1 LKFVQ
6 SLSPEELHYLKYDWN
21 FWGRPN
27 QLPPSGDWRTWLVL
41 AGRGFGKTRIGSEF
55 VRAKVEAGEVSRIAL
70 VGRTTADV
78 RDTMIEGES
87 GIISVSPPWNRPHYE
102 PSKRKLSWP
111 NGAIATTYSADL
123 PDQMRG
129 PQSDLAWADELASW
143 SYPEALDMLLFGLRL
158 GADPKLLVTTTPRP
172 IKMVI
177 DLMNQSTTV
186 VTRGSSYENKANL
199 APAFINEILSKYEG
213 TRMGRQEIMGE
224 ILTDVVGALWKSSLI
239 DECRV
244 RDLPKF
250 KRVVVAI
257 DPAVTSDERSDET
270 GIMVVGK
277 AEDDHAYVIED
288 LSGRLSAE
296 EWGKRAIGAFHKYS
310 ADRIVAEVNNG
321 GDLVEKVLRTIDR
334 NIGYKGIRATKGK
347 ILRAEPVAALYE
359 QKRVHHVGQFM
370 KLEEEMCVFSLENLR
385 DNNGRVD
392 SLVYGVSELMLVNKE
407 FVRGHVL
414 P

>member
-1 LKFVQ
+1 M
-6 SLSPEELHYLKYDWN
+6 
-21 FWGRPN
+21 
-27 QLPPSGDWRTWLVL
+27 VL